1 MPTARS
7 TLPPPRAQGQER
19 GAFLPPSAKPQSES
33 SVALEEPSQRHPG
46 TKAPRARRGTAEVGT
61 GAQPQRAKGPKK
73 LQGEASGQE
82 KHRKFQVSKEAVN
95 RAAHGRDE
103 EAGTSKG
110 PRGVGALQVMSG
122 EQVPGDGASE
132 ASEHSSF

>member
-1 MPTARS
+1 MVPS
-7 TLPPPRAQGQER
+7 SHPLQSPRANH
-19 GAFLPPSAKPQSES
+19 LSHWKS
-33 SVALEEPSQRHPG
+33 PSQRHPG